1 MPFMPETWPNGA
13 THYGTSSSSGYVGAL
28 RKSSPITW
36 EVWSFRHGRWIQM
49 LGWDRLSNLYI
60 RTLFNPI
67 QEIPGRNT
75 GHRVPPAQCGVT
87 GQLEKGTTMPVM
99 TGTKRVDRTSNVT
112 LTRAQVKPGQV
123 FVVKG
128 RNGAWG
134 NTKYACLDSNGRFYS
149 LKITPEGE
157 MNLAATDNGASAVK
171 IVGKWKLSATIVKN
185 GDRRQTTRGQVKDGE
200 LFAVK
205 GGDKVY
211 AHVGSLKDGR
221 LFSMVLNSDNHGVTA
236 NTRSKVSIVGSYT
249 VDVSITG

>member
-1 MPFMPETWPNGA
+1 MPFMPETWPNEA
-13 THYGTSSSSGYVGAL
+13 THYGTSRLTDNLYALAASRRGWEWWKYV
-28 RKSSPITW
+28 
-36 EVWSFRHGRWIQM
+36 EGRWVT
-49 LGWDRLSNLYI
+49 GPNCW
-60 RTLFNPI
+60 FNQFYMNHHVPI

-75 GHRVPPAQCGVT
+75 GHRVPPAKCGVT

-149 LKITPEGE
+149 LKITPDGD
-157 MNLAATDNGASAVK
+157 MNLAATDNGNSAVK

-211 AHVGSLKDGR
+211 AHVGSLRDGR